1 VRAHGSEPHV
11 SACLPPRHSA
21 SAHGRAAVLAGAAAA
36 RVPEHPSSSGAVCMK
51 RYSAVI
57 FDWDGTVMDST
68 HSIVS
73 AIQNACADLSLPVPS
88 RNDASW
94 VIGLSLESALY
105 RCAPTL
111 SADQYPQFLDRY
123 RHHFFSRDADMV
135 LFEGVEHV
143 FSDLKNRQ
151 VVLGVA
157 TGKSRLG
164 LDRVLQAAQLHSVFD
179 ATRCADE
186 SMGKPHPAM
195 LFELMDEL
203 SLEPE
208 QVLMVGDTTHDIH
221 MAAAAG
227 IDSMAVTY
235 GEIEEH

>member
-1 VRAHGSEPHV
+1 
-11 SACLPPRHSA
+11 
-21 SAHGRAAVLAGAAAA
+21 
-36 RVPEHPSSSGAVCMK
+36 MK

-68 HSIVS
+68 HSIVT

-88 RNDASW
+88 RHEASW

-105 RCAPTL
+105 RCVPTL
-111 SADQYPQFLDRY
+111 SASQYPQFIERY
-123 RHHFFSRDADMV
+123 RHHFFSRDSDMV
-135 LFEGVEHV
+135 LFEGVEQV

-157 TGKSRLG
+157 TGKSRVG
-164 LDRVLQAAQLHSVFD
+164 LDRVLQTASLHSVFD

-195 LFELMDEL
+195 LFELMEEL
-203 SLEPE
+203 SLQPE
-208 QVLMVGDTTHDIH
+208 QVLMVGDTTHDVH
-221 MAAAAG
+221 MATAAG
-227 IDSMAVTY
+227 VDSMAVTY
-235 GEIEEH
+235 GAHDKQTLLEAQPTVMVSTVRDMHNWLLQRV